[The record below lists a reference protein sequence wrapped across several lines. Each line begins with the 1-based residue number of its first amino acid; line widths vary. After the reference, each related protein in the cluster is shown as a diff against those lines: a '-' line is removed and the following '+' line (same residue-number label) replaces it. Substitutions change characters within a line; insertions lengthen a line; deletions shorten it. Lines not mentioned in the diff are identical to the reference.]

1 MELARYKL
9 NFGVYSRLRG
19 TKGHSKTRG
28 LYFFLNNTLKIILQ
42 DTKID
47 AMGIEI
53 FLIMK
58 NTFYALCIWLLLV
71 RINNSLKTISVRKF
85 NNC

>member
-1 MELARYKL
+1 M
-9 NFGVYSRLRG
+9 LRG

-28 LYFFLNNTLKIILQ
+28 LYFFFRNNTLKIILQ
-42 DTKID
+42 HTKID

-53 FLIMK
+53 FMIRK
-58 NTFYALCIWLLLV
+58 NTFYALCVWLLLV